1 MLTKTVWRQILL
13 WQPNW
18 RSILNSRHSWLVVR
32 SVVFV
37 WISLESPLDLVI
49 ASITEFNW
57 IGIIRADLCS
67 ICAQSSFYKLNAFY
81 VRFGWI
87 EATIWRR
94 VISWRMSGQL
104 LSVILFPA
112 LWFWEEESGSEH
124 CTVVC
129 HQSSEVW
136 PTKQQGGKLV
146 RPGWSRLAPA
156 GPRWP
161 SCWPGW
167 PPATC
172 LGQGKPPH
180 QPVLTQCSSRQ
191 CKLVRKA
198 PVQCCK

>member
-1 MLTKTVWRQILL
+1 M
-13 WQPNW
+13 
-18 RSILNSRHSWLVVR
+18 
-32 SVVFV
+32 VFV
-37 WISLESPLDLVI
+37 WNSLESPLDLVI
-49 ASITEFNW
+49 TSITELNW
-57 IGIIRADLCS
+57 IGIIRIDLCL
-67 ICAQSSFYKLNAFY
+67 ICAQSSFYILY

-104 LSVILFPA
+104 LSVILFPV
-112 LWFWEEESGSEH
+112 LWFWEEESGAVH
-124 CTVVC
+124 CSALRC

-146 RPGWSRLAPA
+146 QPGWSPLAPA

-180 QPVLTQCSSRQ
+180 QPVVTQ